1 MKILFSVFNE
11 DRDTEERVLKYK
23 TTIETEEKIEEID
36 SRLQLYDGFHSTLQ
50 IATQIGRCG
59 QVNRSEL
66 ATISGR
72 C

>member
-36 SRLQLYDGFHSTLQ
+36 S
-50 IATQIGRCG
+50 
-59 QVNRSEL
+59 
-66 ATISGR
+66 
-72 C
+72 